1 MKRLQRALAR
11 RLLWLLRND
20 RLRFHFVK
28 LRYQCLKRQMRFF
41 AAGSTDI
48 GEMTVRHNLD
58 AFLSDAA
65 FGCGGR
71 MALLIYPLVAYHHFY
86 RVRRDELNILVVGPR
101 TEDDIFWLR
110 AYGFLGTT
118 GLDLFSYSDSIRLGD
133 IHQTDIPSQSIDA
146 VLLGWMIS
154 YSKDPEGV
162 VKECRRILKPGGLLG
177 IGIEHHP
184 GPIDPSSPRVNRLNS
199 LHDLEELVASS
210 GPAQRV
216 FGYDHYNEA
225 VGDFG
230 AALLSRLG

>member
-1 MKRLQRALAR
+1 
-11 RLLWLLRND
+11 
-20 RLRFHFVK
+20 
-28 LRYQCLKRQMRFF
+28 MRFF
-41 AAGSTDI
+41 ESNSVDI
-48 GEMTVRHNLD
+48 GEKTVSHNLD
-58 AFLSDAA
+58 AFLFDAA

-71 MALLIYPLVAYHHFY
+71 MALLIYPLAAYFHFVQ
-86 RVRRDELNILVVGPR
+86 VRRQDLKILVVGPR

-110 AYGFLGTT
+110 AYGFLGTA
-118 GLDLFSYSDSIRLGD
+118 GLDLFSYSDSIQLGD

-184 GPIDPSSPRVNRLNS
+184 GPIDPSSPRVNTLNS

-210 GPAQRV
+210 GPARRV

-225 VGDFG
+225 MGDFG
-230 AALLSRLG
+230 TALLSRLD

>member
-1 MKRLQRALAR
+1 M
-11 RLLWLLRND
+11 LWLLRND

-28 LRYQCLKRQMRFF
+28 LRYQFLKRRMRFF
-41 AAGSTDI
+41 ATGSTDI
-48 GEMTVRHNLD
+48 GEKTVSHNLD

-162 VKECRRILKPGGLLG
+162 IRECRRILKPGGLLG

-184 GPIDPSSPRVNRLNS
+184 GSIDPSSPRVNRLNS
-199 LHDLEELVASS
+199 LDDLEILVASS

-225 VGDFG
+225 AGDYG
-230 AALLSRLG
+230 TALLSRFD